1 MSEQITEL
9 SRDEIDA
16 VSGGLILFPVFQ
28 SQSNT
33 ALVYQNATSSQWA
46 SNGALG
52 GGNVQLN
59 VQTANNANG
68 ALVGQGNFG

>member
-1 MSEQITEL
+1 MSEHVTEL

-16 VSGGLILFPVFQ
+16 VSGGLILFPVFR
-28 SQSNT
+28 SQSNA
-33 ALVYQNATSSQWA
+33 ALVGQNATSSQWA

-59 VQTANNANG
+59 VQTAQNTNS